1 MVTVGCST
9 QKNTAQSRWWHSFNA
24 NYNTYFNGSQ
34 AYIDGSLEKENGNK
48 DNFTE
53 IIPLYTVGNKASREL
68 GKANFDRAIEKSQKA
83 IHKHS
88 IKKRPEWTKSR
99 KKTEKDIEWL
109 SRREYNPFLWKAWML
124 MGRSQFH
131 KGAFDEAAATFSYM
145 SRLYSTQPA
154 IYGKA
159 RAWLAKCYVEEG
171 WLYDA
176 EDVIRNMQRDSL
188 HWRAVKEWDYTYADY
203 YIHTGEFD
211 KAIPYLRKVI
221 KHEMRRKQR
230 AREWY
235 LMGQLQAAVGN
246 KTEAYKAFKH
256 VIRQNPPYE
265 LEFNA
270 RISMTEVMA
279 TGRSKQMVGRLKR
292 MAASDNNKEYLD
304 QVYYAM
310 GNIYLA
316 EKDTTKAIEAYE
328 KGNEKATRSGI
339 EKGVLLLHLGD
350 LYWAKEKYGDAKR
363 CYGEAIGLLDKERK
377 DYKQLSDRS
386 KVLDELVPY
395 TDAVYLQDSLQALAA
410 MPEEERNKAID
421 RVIDALKKKE
431 REERKLQAQAEA
443 EKAQSQNGGNINNT
457 PTTPTDNQQE
467 KGLWYF
473 YNQMA
478 VNQGKTTFQRQWGKR
493 ENIDDWQRINK
504 TVVGTVGS
512 TSDVDELTDEQRD
525 SIFAAEQLQD
535 SLAQIADSVQNDPHK
550 REYYLKQIPFTPE
563 QIAESNNIITD
574 GLHHAGVI
582 FKDKLDN
589 LPLGEKNLRRLADN
603 YPDYENMDDVYY
615 HLYLLYSRL
624 NRPQTAESYVDM
636 LKNKFPE
643 SKWTALLS
651 DPYFKEN
658 ARFGTHIEDSIYTA
672 TYEAFKKDRYN
683 EVAGNV
689 RVSETRFPLGANR
702 DKFLFIGG
710 LNKLNNGDAEGCLAD
725 MKTVVEKY
733 PQSRIS
739 EMAGMIINGVN
750 AGRRLRGG
758 RFSLGDVWTRRNVV
772 LNDNDTTKREAF
784 SPDRLADFKFL
795 LVYSPDSVDENKL
808 LFEMAK
814 FNFTHF
820 VVRNFDIEIADLDG
834 LHQMQLS
841 GFRSFDEAYQ
851 YAREMYDTKTLAQ
864 LSAKAKAVIISDKNQ
879 KLLETY
885 YSYKDYEDFYAKHFA
900 PLTVSKRYLLSEPA
914 EVATPRERDLEEE
927 ISSKAPTQDDI
938 DDMMEGGT
946 PVDTGF
952 EIPSEDEAPAS
963 PTTVPNDETVIPN
976 DDIAVPA
983 EETAVPNNET
993 IIIPNEEIDVPAEE
1007 TTPAEPQ
1014 TTVIETPQI
1023 PVETPDKPVD
1033 AQQGKPNKA
1042 PKKLTETPKEPVETP
1057 KKPAEAPHDKPVETT
1072 IPAIEEDVFI
1082 FNDDETGVPQN
1093 NNTKTQPQNF
1103 DIEDEYYELDGF

>member
-53 IIPLYTVGNKASREL
+53 LIPLYTVGNKASREL

-279 TGRSKQMVGRLKR
+279 KGKSKQMVGRLKR

-316 EKDTTKAIEAYE
+316 EIDTTKAIEAYE

-457 PTTPTDNQQE
+457 PTTPTGNQQE

-512 TSDVDELTDEQRD
+512 TSDAEELTDEQRD

-820 VVRNFDIEIADLDG
+820 VVRNFDIDIADLDG

-1057 KKPAEAPHDKPVETT
+1057 KKPVEVPQDKPVEPTT
-1072 IPAIEEDVFI
+1072 PAIEEDVFI

>member
-53 IIPLYTVGNKASREL
+53 LIPLYTVGNKASREL

-350 LYWAKEKYGDAKR
+350 QYWAKEKYGDAKR

-457 PTTPTDNQQE
+457 PTTPTGNQQE

-512 TSDVDELTDEQRD
+512 TSDAEELTDEQRD

-1057 KKPAEAPHDKPVETT
+1057 KKPVEVPQDKPVEPTT
-1072 IPAIEEDVFI
+1072 PAIEEDVFI

>member
-53 IIPLYTVGNKASREL
+53 LIPLYTVGNKASREL

-457 PTTPTDNQQE
+457 PTTPTGNQQE

-512 TSDVDELTDEQRD
+512 TSDAEELTDEQRD

-563 QIAESNNIITD
+563 QIAESNIIITD

-952 EIPSEDEAPAS
+952 EIPSEDEASAS

-1057 KKPAEAPHDKPVETT
+1057 KKPVEVPQDKPVEPTT
-1072 IPAIEEDVFI
+1072 PAIEEDVFI

>member
-53 IIPLYTVGNKASREL
+53 LIPLYTVGNKASRGL

-246 KTEAYKAFKH
+246 KAEAYKAFKH

-279 TGRSKQMVGRLKR
+279 TGKSKQMVGRLKR

-350 LYWAKEKYGDAKR
+350 LYWEKEKYGDAKR

-457 PTTPTDNQQE
+457 PATPTGNQQE

-512 TSDVDELTDEQRD
+512 TSDVEELTDEQRD

-535 SLAQIADSVQNDPHK
+535 SLAQIADSAQNDPHK

-563 QIAESNNIITD
+563 LIAESNNIITD

-963 PTTVPNDETVIPN
+963 PATVPNDETVIPN
-976 DDIAVPA
+976 DDIAVPV

-1033 AQQGKPNKA
+1033 AQQGKQNEA
-1042 PKKLTETPKEPVETP
+1042 PKEPVETP
-1057 KKPAEAPHDKPVETT
+1057 KKTAEAPHDKPVETPNKPVET
-1072 IPAIEEDVFI
+1072 TTPAIEEDVFI